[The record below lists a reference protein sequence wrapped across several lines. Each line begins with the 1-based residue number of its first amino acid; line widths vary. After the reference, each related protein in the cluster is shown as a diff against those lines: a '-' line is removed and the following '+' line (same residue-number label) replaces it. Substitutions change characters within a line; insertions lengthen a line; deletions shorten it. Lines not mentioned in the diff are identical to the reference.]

1 MEIAAPAFA
10 DRQPV
15 WLLNRSTGGKRATA
29 VNKRLYDL
37 DYYEGWVYE
46 LAGVAG
52 LWPEIDL
59 SPRD

>member
-1 MEIAAPAFA
+1 MNIPDPKFA
-10 DRQPV
+10 DSQPV

-29 VNKRLYDL
+29 VNQRFYDL
-37 DYYEGWVYE
+37 DGYEGWVYQ

-52 LWPEIDL
+52 LWPEMDL